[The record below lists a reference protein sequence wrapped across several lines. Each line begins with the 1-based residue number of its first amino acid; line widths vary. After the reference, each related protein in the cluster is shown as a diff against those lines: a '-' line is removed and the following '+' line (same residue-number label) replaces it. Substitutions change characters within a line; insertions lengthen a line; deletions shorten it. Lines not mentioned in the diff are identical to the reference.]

1 MSDTVGEQISK
12 ENEDKKEGTRR
23 IVAFL
28 DLIGFKNLLNQDKNQ
43 ANELLKKYNEILS
56 KEYKN
61 SAGRPPYKAG
71 ERSTANGVPMS
82 QEAVELINSN
92 TISTF
97 KAFIPFSDSLIILA
111 DEKDA
116 LLFVKQLSKFIS
128 HVYKQVMHELR
139 KSNSQILPLFY
150 RGGLAIGDAKVLY
163 GAAFD
168 IWNKNIATNGGTFCN
183 AYVGG
188 PAYVEAYGLEEE
200 GIGPSLICSQEL
212 ATLLSQKLGEEAVVI
227 TDVEIKDASKAKE
240 VKQIL
245 WPFYACEAVGNL
257 SNQNKEAPCVVENSK
272 SDIEYNIETT
282 CTQLLEPA
290 KGAFNDSIDQV
301 DSIILQIKHEKMFSD
316 DGLYA
321 QASSMI
327 MMNFKR
333 MISSIEKNMK
343 QVKYQYEFIKLV
355 EDGIKIYRENRMK
368 HIIKNSRIVGK
379 ANDD

>member
-28 DLIGFKNLLNQDKNQ
+28 DLMGFKNLLNKDKNQ

-61 SAGRPPYKAG
+61 STGSYKAG

-116 LLFVKQLSKFIS
+116 SLFVKQLSKFIS

-163 GAAFD
+163 GVAFD

-272 SDIEYNIETT
+272 SDIEYNIKTT

-290 KGAFNDSIDQV
+290 KSAFNDSIDQV

-321 QASSMI
+321 QASSI
-327 MMNFKR
+327 
-333 MISSIEKNMK
+333 IEKNMK

>member
-12 ENEDKKEGTRR
+12 ENENNKEETRR

-28 DLIGFKNLLNQDKNQ
+28 DLMGFKHLLNQDKNQ
-43 ANELLKKYNEILS
+43 ANGLLKKYNEILS

-61 SAGRPPYKAG
+61 SIETPPYKAG

-116 LLFVKQLSKFIS
+116 SLFVKQLSKFIS
-128 HVYKQVMHELR
+128 RVYKQVMHELCE
-139 KSNSQILPLFY
+139 SNSQILPLFY

-163 GAAFD
+163 GTAFD
-168 IWNKNIATNGGTFCN
+168 NWNKNIATNGGTFCN

-212 ATLLSQKLGEEAVVI
+212 ATLLSQELGEEAVVI
-227 TDVEIKDASKAKE
+227 TDVKIKDASKAKG

-245 WPFYACEAVGNL
+245 WPFYACEAVGNS
-257 SNQNKEAPCVVENSK
+257 SNQNKEAPCVVENSE
-272 SDIEYNIETT
+272 SGIEYNIITT
-282 CTQLLEPA
+282 CTQLLEPV
-290 KGAFNDSIDQV
+290 KRAFNDSIDQAAAT
-301 DSIILQIKHEKMFSD
+301 ILQIKYDKIFSD
-316 DGLYA
+316 AGLYD
-321 QASSMI
+321 QAFS
-327 MMNFKR
+327 MMNFR
-333 MISSIEKNMK
+333 EMTLSIEEKIK
-343 QVKYQYEFIKLV
+343 QVKYRYEFIKLA
-355 EDGIKIYRENRMK
+355 ENGIKIYRENRMK